1 MTVAANKATARLYF
15 ERFINQGDIG
25 SADTIFTTEVVFH
38 YPLGELQGVDALKN
52 YIEAVR
58 AAFPDIHF
66 KVEDL
71 LGEDELVAAR
81 WLLTGA
87 QTGELRGKPGTGK
100 KVSVPGNT
108 IFRLVDNRIAEMWV
122 AFDPALL
129 S

>member
-1 MTVAANKATARLYF
+1 MTVPVNKATARLYF
-15 ERFINQGDIG
+15 KRFINQGDIS

-38 YPLGELQGVDALKN
+38 YPLGELRGADALKH

-66 KVEDL
+66 SVEDL
-71 LGEDELVAAR
+71 IGEGELVAAR
-81 WLLTGA
+81 WILTGA

-100 KVSVPGNT
+100 QVSVPGNT
-108 IFRLVDNRIAEMWV
+108 IFRLMDDRIAEMWV